1 MIKIIEKEFLNDNF
15 IIKPFAGN
23 ININDKI
30 YFSKNDTY
38 YFGNYEENKV
48 DLIKNKIRKNKKRI
62 LNAIE
67 DGVKFVIHGNSIEIF
82 NNSFKKENINLF
94 TAYDKKRIIKK
105 NKLKIIN
112 SLKTGIDTFNFR
124 YKNLTCFK

>member
-23 ININDKI
+23 IN
-30 YFSKNDTY
+30 
-38 YFGNYEENKV
+38 
-48 DLIKNKIRKNKKRI
+48 IKNKIRKNKKRI

-82 NNSFKKENINLF
+82 NNSFKKEDINLF